1 MIGFG
6 EGKGIRPQEKRLF
19 SNTVFLYLLTFSTQL
34 FSFITVPYLSRVL
47 GPTVFGKVG
56 IAQAYMSYV
65 QIILDFGLILSA
77 TQKVVENRENK
88 AALGKLLTSVT
99 VSKVLLSVLVSSIF
113 VTYIFINPS
122 MRGDWVF
129 FVLFM
134 IATIVNALM
143 PDFFYRGIE
152 AMKVIT
158 LRTFSVKG
166 LCTAFTFV
174 FVHTEQ
180 DYWMIPAFQLLG
192 NILAVGVMYRDMA
205 NKHHVIFRKPDR
217 GYTYKVIKD
226 TLPFFISRAA
236 STAYQGLNTR
246 ILNFIYG
253 NSPVVGYYTSAD
265 KLVSLSKSAS
275 SPIADSLYPYM
286 LKEKNFRFV
295 KKILMILMPLIF
307 IGVTVV
313 FIFADPLCIWIFGGN
328 YQGTGKVLRCLLP
341 IMLVIFPTYVL
352 CFPVMVP
359 LGLSKWANFSNI
371 VGLCTQLIGL
381 ILLFVT
387 GLLNIY
393 TICLLS
399 SLSEVLVFVFRL
411 FVVIWHVKQKTF

>member
-34 FSFITVPYLSRVL
+34 FSFITVPYLRRVL

-180 DYWMIPAFQLLG
+180 D
-192 NILAVGVMYRDMA
+192 
-205 NKHHVIFRKPDR
+205 
-217 GYTYKVIKD
+217 
-226 TLPFFISRAA
+226 
-236 STAYQGLNTR
+236 
-246 ILNFIYG
+246 
-253 NSPVVGYYTSAD
+253 
-265 KLVSLSKSAS
+265 
-275 SPIADSLYPYM
+275 
-286 LKEKNFRFV
+286 
-295 KKILMILMPLIF
+295 
-307 IGVTVV
+307 
-313 FIFADPLCIWIFGGN
+313 
-328 YQGTGKVLRCLLP
+328 
-341 IMLVIFPTYVL
+341 
-352 CFPVMVP
+352 
-359 LGLSKWANFSNI
+359 
-371 VGLCTQLIGL
+371 
-381 ILLFVT
+381 
-387 GLLNIY
+387 
-393 TICLLS
+393 
-399 SLSEVLVFVFRL
+399 
-411 FVVIWHVKQKTF
+411 

>member
-236 STAYQGLNTR
+236 SLSRLKYY
-246 ILNFIYG
+246 NF
-253 NSPVVGYYTSAD
+253 
-265 KLVSLSKSAS
+265 K
-275 SPIADSLYPYM
+275 
-286 LKEKNFRFV
+286 FH
-295 KKILMILMPLIF
+295 
-307 IGVTVV
+307 
-313 FIFADPLCIWIFGGN
+313 IW
-328 YQGTGKVLRCLLP
+328 
-341 IMLVIFPTYVL
+341 
-352 CFPVMVP
+352 
-359 LGLSKWANFSNI
+359 
-371 VGLCTQLIGL
+371 
-381 ILLFVT
+381 
-387 GLLNIY
+387 
-393 TICLLS
+393 
-399 SLSEVLVFVFRL
+399 
-411 FVVIWHVKQKTF
+411 